1 MSFRQFPAIG
11 ADGESYVIIE
21 FRDELESRNG
31 PQPRTQ
37 AHTAPR
43 YELPDGRRL
52 QRHGQRFIT
61 DGGELRLSTP

>member
-11 ADGESYVIIE
+11 ADGESYVILE

-31 PQPRTQ
+31 QQGRTQ

-52 QRHGQRFIT
+52 QRQGQRFIT

>member
-21 FRDELESRNG
+21 FRDELESRNEQQG
-31 PQPRTQ
+31 RTQ

-52 QRHGQRFIT
+52 QRQGQRFIT
-61 DGGELRLSTP
+61 DCGELRLSTP

>member
-52 QRHGQRFIT
+52 QRKGQRFIT